1 MKETISKVK
10 RQPSEWVKI
19 IANEI
24 TDTEFISKIYKPLQ
38 CSCLENPR
46 DGGACWA
53 AIYGIAQ
60 SQTWL
65 KRLSSMQLN
74 TRKMKDPIKK
84 WTKNYTD
91 ISTKKTYRLLTNTW
105 KDAQHYSLSMKC
117 KSKAPCGTISHQ
129 SEWLSSES
137 LQTIIAGEGVEKREH
152 SFTISGN
159 AD

>member
-60 SQTWL
+60 SQT
-65 KRLSSMQLN
+65 
-74 TRKMKDPIKK
+74 
-84 WTKNYTD
+84 
-91 ISTKKTYRLLTNTW
+91 
-105 KDAQHYSLSMKC
+105 
-117 KSKAPCGTISHQ
+117 
-129 SEWLSSES
+129 
-137 LQTIIAGEGVEKREH
+137 
-152 SFTISGN
+152 
-159 AD
+159 